1 MSSVDAPDE
10 ICWATTSEETRM
22 PDALSTVLETTTAER
37 LATGFVFTEGPLWHP
52 EGFYYFVDIRRS
64 RLYRIVPGKPAELL
78 REQTGEGNG
87 TTFDLQGRLVI
98 CEGGHRRV
106 TRWSTDGRSEVLMD
120 RHEGKRLNRPN
131 DVVCRSDGSLWF
143 TDPGLRV
150 ALAERELPY
159 AGVYRVAP
167 DGATALTAD
176 CEYPNGLAFSPDERT
191 LYVANTRWTQ
201 YIHAFELDGTGA
213 VVRRRIFADMS
224 SDEIDG
230 VPDGMKVDV
239 EGRVYCTG
247 PGGTWV
253 FAPDGTRLGVI
264 RTPEVPANL
273 AFGGSDL
280 RTLFLTARTSVYTLR
295 VKVPGQPHPRYR
307 IRSR

>member
-1 MSSVDAPDE
+1 MS
-10 ICWATTSEETRM
+10 
-22 PDALSTVLETTTAER
+22 DALSTILETTDAER

-52 EGFYYFVDIRRS
+52 DGFYYFVDVRAS
-64 RLYRIVPGKPAELL
+64 VLYRLTPGRAPEVVRDK
-78 REQTGEGNG
+78 TGGGNG
-87 TTFDLQGRLVI
+87 TTFDLEGRLVQ
-98 CEGGHRRV
+98 CEGDNRRV
-106 TRWSTDGRSEVLMD
+106 TRMAADGRLEVLME
-120 RHEGKRLNRPN
+120 RFEGKRLNRPN
-131 DVVCRSDGSLWF
+131 DVVCKSDGSLWF

-150 ALAERELPY
+150 PLAERELPY
-159 AGVYRVAP
+159 AAVYRIAP
-167 DGATALTAD
+167 DGTTSLVAD
-176 CEYPNGLAFSPDERT
+176 FEYPNGLAFSPDERR

-201 YIHAFELDGTGA
+201 YIHVLELDAAGT

-224 SDEIDG
+224 SDETVG

-253 FAPDGTRLGVI
+253 FAPDGTRLGII

-273 AFGGSDL
+273 AFGGPDL

-295 VKVPGQPHPRYR
+295 VKVPGQPHPWYR
-307 IRSR
+307 LRAR